1 MQEGGHSL
9 SPVRLRQMQTG
20 SLWLVSKSELRHDP
34 EFVFVAGPM
43 HFLVEA
49 VRARAVAVQYG
60 QQCGFEY
67 VCPAR
72 SQGIADI
79 FPTPDV
85 RQFVPLAVRALIA
98 YDVRF
103 PELQHVP
110 AQVAERERGRLHVR
124 GEHGGVRLQADAFI
138 LSGRQGDSL
147 RFRGT
152 VESDAG

>member
-20 SLWLVSKSELRHDP
+20 SLWFVSKPELRHDP
-34 EFVFVAGPM
+34 ELILVAGPM

-60 QQCGFEY
+60 QQCGFEG

-79 FPTPDV
+79 FPCADV

-98 YDVRF
+98 HDVRF

-110 AQVAERERGRLHVR
+110 AQVAERERGRLRVR
-124 GEHGGVRLQADAFI
+124 GEHGGVRLQEDAFI